1 LGDDSLAECLGV
13 KTRDVVVFHCKSN
26 LNGLAAD
33 FAVFDIALTADGE
46 IEDHGNLFAAVGA
59 SKRVLH

>member
-1 LGDDSLAECLGV
+1 LGEDSLAECLGV
-13 KTRDVVVFHCKSN
+13 KTCDVVVFHGKSD
-26 LNGLAAD
+26 LDGLAAY

-59 SKRVLH
+59 SKRVFH

>member
-1 LGDDSLAECLGV
+1 LGEDSLAECFGV
-13 KTRDVVVFHCKSN
+13 KTCDVVVFHGKSD

-46 IEDHGNLFAAVGA
+46 IEDHRNLLAAIGA
-59 SKRVLH
+59 RKRVFH